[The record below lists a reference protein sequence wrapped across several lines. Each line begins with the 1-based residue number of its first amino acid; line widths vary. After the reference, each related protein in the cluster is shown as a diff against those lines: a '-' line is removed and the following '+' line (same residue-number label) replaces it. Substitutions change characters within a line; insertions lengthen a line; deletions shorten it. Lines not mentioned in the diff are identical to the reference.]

1 MTDVLFCHAE
11 ERSIYYT
18 SGLLNA
24 DRFFAIAQND
34 SYFYYSHICSVM
46 IEEKIYIKNKKAY
59 FEYHILDKYV
69 AGIKLLGTEI
79 KSIREGK
86 ANINDAFC
94 TFINEQLYV
103 RNLHIAEYS
112 YGSFYNHEA
121 KRDRVLLL
129 NKKELK
135 KLQTRGE
142 EKGLTIVPLALFI
155 SERGFA
161 KLEIGLAQGKK
172 TFDKRETLKER
183 DTKVEM
189 DRAMKR

>member
-1 MTDVLFCHAE
+1 MSENL
-11 ERSIYYT
+11 
-18 SGLLNA
+18 
-24 DRFFAIAQND
+24 
-34 SYFYYSHICSVM
+34 
-46 IEEKIYIKNKKAY
+46 YIKNKKAW
-59 FEYHILDKYV
+59 FEYSILDKYT

-86 ANINDAFC
+86 ANLNDAFC
-94 TFINEQLYV
+94 TFIDNQLYV
-103 RNLHIAEYS
+103 RNLHISEYS
-112 YGSFYNHEA
+112 HGSFYNHEA

-142 EKGLTIVPLALFI
+142 EKGLTIVPLALVI
-155 SERGFA
+155 SDRGFA

-172 TFDKRETLKER
+172 TFDKRETMKER
-183 DTKVEM
+183 DTKIEM

>member
-1 MTDVLFCHAE
+1 M
-11 ERSIYYT
+11 
-18 SGLLNA
+18 
-24 DRFFAIAQND
+24 AQD
-34 SYFYYSHICSVM
+34 L
-46 IEEKIYIKNKKAY
+46 YIKNKKAY
-59 FEYHILDKYV
+59 FEYHVLDEYV
-69 AGIKLLGTEI
+69 AGLKLLGTEI

-86 ANINDAFC
+86 ANLNDAFC
-94 TFINEQLYV
+94 TFIGEQLYI

-112 YGSFYNHEA
+112 HGSFYNHEA

-135 KLQTRGE
+135 KLKTRTE
-142 EKGLTIVPLALFI
+142 EKGFTIIPLAIFI

-161 KLEIGLAQGKK
+161 KLKIALAQGKK

>member
-1 MTDVLFCHAE
+1 MSENL
-11 ERSIYYT
+11 
-18 SGLLNA
+18 
-24 DRFFAIAQND
+24 
-34 SYFYYSHICSVM
+34 
-46 IEEKIYIKNKKAY
+46 YIKNKKAY
-59 FEYHILDKYV
+59 FEYSILDKYT

-86 ANINDAFC
+86 ANLNDAFC
-94 TFINEQLYV
+94 TFIDNQLYV
-103 RNLHIAEYS
+103 RNLHISEYS
-112 YGSFYNHEA
+112 HGSFYNHEA

-142 EKGLTIVPLALFI
+142 EKGLTIVPLAMFI
-155 SERGFA
+155 SDRGFA

-172 TFDKRETLKER
+172 TYDKRETMKER

>member
-1 MTDVLFCHAE
+1 MLQDKV
-11 ERSIYYT
+11 
-18 SGLLNA
+18 
-24 DRFFAIAQND
+24 
-34 SYFYYSHICSVM
+34 
-46 IEEKIYIKNKKAY
+46 YIKNKKAY

-94 TFINEQLYV
+94 TFIGDILYV
-103 RNLHIAEYS
+103 RNLHISEYS

-121 KRDRVLLL
+121 KRDRALLL
-129 NKKELK
+129 HKKELK

-142 EKGLTIVPLALFI
+142 EKGLTIIPLALFI

-172 TFDKRETLKER
+172 AFDKRESIKER
-183 DTKVEM
+183 DTKLELNRVL
-189 DRAMKR
+189 KG

>member
-1 MTDVLFCHAE
+1 MSQD
-11 ERSIYYT
+11 
-18 SGLLNA
+18 
-24 DRFFAIAQND
+24 
-34 SYFYYSHICSVM
+34 
-46 IEEKIYIKNKKAY
+46 IYIKNKKAY
-59 FEYHILDKYV
+59 FEYAILDKYI

-79 KSIREGK
+79 KSIRDGK
-86 ANINDAFC
+86 ANLNDAFC
-94 TFINEQLYV
+94 TFIDNQLYV
-103 RNLHIAEYS
+103 RALHISEYS
-112 YGSFYNHEA
+112 FGSFYNHEA

-183 DTKVEM
+183 DTKIEI

>member
-1 MTDVLFCHAE
+1 MSQD
-11 ERSIYYT
+11 
-18 SGLLNA
+18 
-24 DRFFAIAQND
+24 
-34 SYFYYSHICSVM
+34 
-46 IEEKIYIKNKKAY
+46 KIYIKNKKAY
-59 FEYHILDKYV
+59 FEYSILDKYV

-94 TFINEQLYV
+94 TFINGELYV

-112 YGSFYNHEA
+112 MGSFYNHEA

-155 SERGFA
+155 SDRGFA

-183 DTKVEM
+183 DVKVEM

>member
-1 MTDVLFCHAE
+1 MSQQD
-11 ERSIYYT
+11 
-18 SGLLNA
+18 
-24 DRFFAIAQND
+24 
-34 SYFYYSHICSVM
+34 
-46 IEEKIYIKNKKAY
+46 IYIKNKRAY
-59 FEYHILDKYV
+59 FEYSILDKYT
-69 AGIKLLGTEI
+69 AGIKLMGTEI

-86 ANINDAFC
+86 ANLNDAFC
-94 TFINEQLYV
+94 TFIDNQLYV
-103 RNLHIAEYS
+103 RNLHISEYS

-142 EKGLTIVPLALFI
+142 EKGLTIVPLSLFI
-155 SERGFA
+155 NERGFA

-172 TFDKRETLKER
+172 TYDKRETMKER
-183 DTKVEM
+183 DTKIEM